1 MPGVDYIDY
10 YALVSLVV
18 SFLYYFANKTAVSTS
33 PLVLE

>member
-10 YALVSLVV
+10 YALVV
-18 SFLYYFANKTAVSTS
+18 SFLYYYFANKTAVSTS